1 MMKIMVMVVENHPSS
16 LIPDTHTHRNF
27 GFYETRYTQH
37 NKEREISKREG
48 IKRKVF
54 PSSKEREINNR

>member
-1 MMKIMVMVVENHPSS
+1 MMNIMVMVVENHPSS
-16 LIPDTHTHRNF
+16 LIPYTHTHRKF
-27 GFYETRYTQH
+27 GFYETIHTTQQR
-37 NKEREISKREG
+37 ERERQG